1 MAAQGE
7 AVEEIICEFDD
18 DLVSELSTLL
28 RVDALSVLKRQ
39 QEEDHKTRMKM
50 KKGFNSQMRSE
61 AKRLKTFETY
71 DKFRSWTPQEMAAAG
86 FYHTGVKLG
95 VQCFCCSLILFS
107 TRLRKLP
114 IENHKKLR
122 PECEFLLGKDVGNI
136 GKYDIRV
143 KSPEKM
149 LRGDKARYHEEEARL
164 ESFEDWPFY
173 AHGTSPRVLS
183 AAGFVFTG
191 KRDTVQCFSCGGCLG
206 NWEEGDDPWKE
217 HAKWFPKCEFLQSKK
232 SPEEI
237 TQYVQSYEGFLH
249 VTGEHFVNSWVR
261 RELPMV
267 SAYCNDSVFANEEL
281 RMDTFKDW
289 PHESPGA
296 VEALVKAGLFYTGKR
311 DIVQCFSCGGC
322 MEKWAE
328 GDNPIED
335 HTKFFPNCVF
345 LQTLKSSAEVIPAL
359 QSHCALPEAM
369 ETTSES
375 NHGDAAA
382 VHSTVVDVSPS
393 EAQELEPASSF
404 VSVLCRD
411 QDHSEAQGRGCAS
424 SGTYLPSTDLGQSE
438 AQWLQEARSLSEQL
452 RDTYTKA
459 TFRHMNLPEVYSSLG
474 TDHLISCD
482 VSIISKHISQPVQGS
497 LTIPEVFSN
506 LNSVMCVEGEAG
518 SGKTTFLKRIAFLWA
533 SGCCP
538 LLYRF
543 QLVFYLSLSS
553 ITPGQE
559 LAKII
564 CAQLLGAGG
573 CISEVCLSSIIQ
585 QLQHQVLFLL
595 DDYSGLASLP
605 QALHTLITK
614 NYLSRTCLLIAVH
627 TNKVRGIRPY
637 LDTSL
642 EIKEFP
648 FYNTVSVLRKL
659 FSHDIMRVRKF
670 INYFGFH
677 EELQGIH
684 KTPLFVAAVCTD
696 WFKNPSDQPF
706 QDVALFKAYMQ
717 YLSLKHKG
725 AAKPLQA
732 TVSSCGQLALT
743 GLFSSCFEFNSDN
756 LAEAGVDEDE
766 ELTTCLMSKF
776 TAQRLRPVYR
786 FLGPLFQ
793 EFLAAVRLTE
803 LLSSDRQEDQ
813 DLGLY
818 YLRQINS
825 PLKAMSIYHTFLK
838 YVSSHPSSKAAPTV
852 VSHLLQLVDEN
863 ESLENMS
870 ENEDYMKLHPEAL
883 LWIECLRGLWQLS
896 PESFSLFISE
906 NLLRICLNFAHES
919 NTVAACSPVILQFL
933 RGRTLDLKVLSLQ
946 YFWDHPETLLLL
958 KSIKISLNGNNWV
971 QRIDF
976 SLIEKSF
983 EKVQPPTID
992 QDYAIAFQP
1001 INEVQKNLSEKK
1013 HIIKKY
1019 EDMKHQI
1026 PLNISTGYWKL
1037 SPKPYKIPKLE
1048 VQVTNT
1054 GPADQALLQVLME
1067 VFSASQSIEFRLFNS
1082 SGFLESICPA
1092 LELSKAS
1099 VTKCSMSRLEL
1110 SREDQE
1116 LLLTLPA
1123 LQSLEVSETNQLPE
1137 QLFHNL
1143 HKFLG
1148 LKELCVRLDGKPD
1161 VLSVL
1166 PREFPNLHHM
1176 EKLSIRTSTESDLS
1190 KLVKL
1195 IQNSP
1200 NLHVFHLKC
1209 NFLSNCEPLMTV
1221 LASCK
1226 KLREIE
1232 FSGRCFEAMTFVNIL
1247 PNFVFLKILNLRDQQ
1262 FPDKETSEK
1271 CGQAL
1276 GSLRN
1281 LEKLFV
1287 PTGDGIHQV
1296 AKLIVRQ
1303 CLQLPCLRVL
1313 VFAETLDDDSVLE
1326 IAKGATRGGF
1336 QKLENLDLT
1345 LNHKIT
1351 EEGYRNFFQV
1361 LDNLPNLKNLDIS
1374 RHIPECIQIQA
1385 ITVKALG
1392 QCVSRLPSLTRLGM
1406 LSWLLDEE
1414 DIKVIND
1421 VKERHPQSKRLTVH
1435 WRWVVPFSPVIQK

>member
-1 MAAQGE
+1 MAEHGE
-7 AVEEIICEFDD
+7 SSEDRISEIDYEF
-18 DLVSELSTLL
+18 LPELSALL
-28 RVDALSVLKRQ
+28 GVDAVQLAKS
-39 QEEDHKTRMKM
+39 QEEEEHKERMKM

-71 DKFRSWTPQEMAAAG
+71 DTFRSWTPQEMAAAG

-95 VQCFCCSLILFS
+95 VQCFCCSLILFGNS
-107 TRLRKLP
+107 LRKLP
-114 IENHKKLR
+114 IERHKKLR
-122 PECEFLLGKDVGNI
+122 PECEFLQGKDVGNI

-149 LRGDKARYHEEEARL
+149 LRGGKARYHEEEARL

-191 KRDTVQCFSCGGCLG
+191 KRDTVQCFSCGGSLG

-232 SPEEI
+232 SSEEI
-237 TQYVQSYEGFLH
+237 AQYIQGYEGFVH

-289 PHESPGA
+289 PHESPVA
-296 VEALVKAGLFYTGKR
+296 VDALVRAGLFYTGKKG
-311 DIVQCFSCGGC
+311 IVQCFSCGGC
-322 MEKWAE
+322 MEKCTE
-328 GDNPIED
+328 GDDPIQE
-335 HTKFFPNCVF
+335 HNKFFPNCIF
-345 LQTLKSSAEVIPAL
+345 LQTPKSSAEVIPAL
-359 QSHCALPEAM
+359 LSHCALPEAM

-375 NHGDAAA
+375 NHDDPAA
-382 VHSTVVDVSPS
+382 VHSTVVG
-393 EAQELEPASSF
+393 L
-404 VSVLCRD
+404 
-411 QDHSEAQGRGCAS
+411 GR
-424 SGTYLPSTDLGQSE
+424 SE
-438 AQWLQEARSLSEQL
+438 AQWFQEARSLSEQL
-452 RDTYTKA
+452 RDNYTKA
-459 TFRHMNLPEVYSSLG
+459 TFRHMNLPEVCSSLG
-474 TDHLISCD
+474 TDHLIGCD
-482 VSIISKHISQPVQGS
+482 VSIISKHISQPVQGA

-506 LNSVMCVEGEAG
+506 LSSVMCVEGETG

-553 ITPGQE
+553 ITPDQG
-559 LAKII
+559 LANII

-627 TNKVRGIRPY
+627 TNRVRGIRSY

-648 FYNTVSVLRKL
+648 LSNTVYILKKF
-659 FSHDIMRVRKF
+659 FSHNIKRLLEFMV
-670 INYFGFH
+670 YFGQN
-677 EELQGIH
+677 EDLQGIH

-696 WFKNPSDQPF
+696 WFENPSDQPF
-706 QDVALFKAYMQ
+706 QDMALFKSYMQ

-743 GLFSSCFEFNSDN
+743 GLFSSCFEFNSDD

-793 EFLAAVRLTE
+793 EFLAAMRLTE

-825 PLKAMSIYHTFLK
+825 PLKALTTYNNFLK
-838 YVSSHPSSKAAPTV
+838 YVFSHPSSKAGPTV
-852 VSHLLQLVDEN
+852 VSHLLHLVDET
-863 ESLENMS
+863 ELLENTYK
-870 ENEDYMKLHPEAL
+870 NEDYVNHPPGTSRIMKGLKE
-883 LWIECLRGLWQLS
+883 LWLLS
-896 PESFSLFISE
+896 PEYYSSFVSE
-906 NLLRICLNFAHES
+906 HLLRIALNFAYES
-919 NTVAACSPVILQFL
+919 NTVAECSPFILQFL
-933 RGRTLDLKVLSLQ
+933 RGRTLALKVLNLQ
-946 YFWDHPETLLLL
+946 YFRDHPESLLLV
-958 KSIKISLNGNNWV
+958 KSLEVSINGNKV
-971 QRIDF
+971 PKVVDY
-976 SLIEKSF
+976 SVMEKSF
-983 EKVQPPTID
+983 ETLQPPTID
-992 QDYAIAFQP
+992 QDYASAFEQMK
-1001 INEVQKNLSEKK
+1001 EHEKNLSENEET
-1013 HIIKKY
+1013 IKSIKN
-1019 EDMKHQI
+1019 I
-1026 PLNISTGYWKL
+1026 FPLQPPKISSGYWKL
-1037 SPKPYKIPKLE
+1037 SPKPCKIPRLE
-1048 VQVTNT
+1048 VGVTNM

-1067 VFSASQSIEFRLFNS
+1067 VFSASQSIEFRLSDS
-1082 SGFLESICPA
+1082 SGFLESIRPA

-1110 SREDQE
+1110 SRAEQE

-1148 LKELCVRLDGKPD
+1148 LKELCVRLDGKPN

-1166 PREFPNLHHM
+1166 PREFPNLLHM

-1209 NFLSNCEPLMTV
+1209 DFLSNCDSLMAV

-1232 FSGRCFEAMTFVNIL
+1232 FSGRCFEAMPFVNIL
-1247 PNFVFLKILNLRDQQ
+1247 PNFISLKILNLISQQ

-1271 CGQAL
+1271 FAQAL

-1281 LEKLFV
+1281 LEELLV

-1313 VFAETLDDDSVLE
+1313 VFHYILDNDSVIE
-1326 IAKGATRGGF
+1326 IARVATSGGF
-1336 QKLENLDLT
+1336 QKLEKLDLSM
-1345 LNHKIT
+1345 NHKIT
-1351 EEGYRNFFQV
+1351 EEGYRNFFQA
-1361 LDNLPNLKNLDIS
+1361 LDNLPNLQNLNIC
-1374 RHIPECIQIQA
+1374 RHIPECIQVQA
-1385 ITVKALG
+1385 TTVKALG
-1392 QCVSRLPSLTRLGM
+1392 QCVSRLPSLTRLHM

-1414 DIKVIND
+1414 DMKVIND
-1421 VKERHPQSKRLTVH
+1421 VKERHPQSKRLIIF
-1435 WRWVVPFSPVIQK
+1435 WKWIVPFSPVVLE

>member
-7 AVEEIICEFDD
+7 AFEERICEFDD
-18 DLVSELSTLL
+18 DLVSEFSATL
-28 RVDALSVLKRQ
+28 RVDALQVLKKQ

-50 KKGFNSQMRSE
+50 KKGFNSRMRSE
-61 AKRLKTFETY
+61 AKRLKTFVTY
-71 DKFRSWTPQEMAAAG
+71 DTFRSWTPQEMAAAG
-86 FYHTGVKLG
+86 FYYTGIKHG

-107 TRLRKLP
+107 TRLRKAP

-143 KSPEKM
+143 KSLEKM
-149 LRGDKARYHEEEARL
+149 LRGGKARYHKEEARL
-164 ESFEDWPFY
+164 ESFENWPFY
-173 AHGTSPRVLS
+173 AHGTSPCVLS
-183 AAGFVFTG
+183 KAGFVFTG

-237 TQYVQSYEGFLH
+237 AQYIQSYEGFLH

-281 RMDTFKDW
+281 RMYTFKDW
-289 PHESPGA
+289 PQESTVA
-296 VEALVKAGLFYTGKR
+296 VEALVKAGLFYTGKK
-311 DIVQCFSCGGC
+311 DTVQCFSCGRC
-322 MEKWAE
+322 IEKWAE
-328 GDNPIED
+328 GDDPIED

-345 LQTLKSSAEVIPAL
+345 LQTLKSSAEVSPAL

-375 NHGDAAA
+375 NHEDAVA
-382 VHSTVVDVSPS
+382 VHSTVVDLSPS
-393 EAQELEPASSF
+393 EAQWF
-404 VSVLCRD
+404 
-411 QDHSEAQGRGCAS
+411 
-424 SGTYLPSTDLGQSE
+424 
-438 AQWLQEARSLSEQL
+438 QEARSLSEKL

-459 TFRHMNLPEVYSSLG
+459 AFRHMNLTEVCSILS
-474 TDHLISCD
+474 TDHLLGCD
-482 VSIISKHISQPVQGS
+482 VSIISKHISRPVQEA
-497 LTIPEVFSN
+497 LTIPEVFTN
-506 LNSVMCVEGEAG
+506 LSSVMCVEGEAG

-538 LLYRF
+538 LLNRF

-553 ITPGQE
+553 IRPDQG
-559 LAKII
+559 LANII
-564 CAQLLGAGG
+564 CAQLLEAGG
-573 CISEVCLSSIIQ
+573 CISEVSLSSSIQ

-595 DDYSGLASLP
+595 DDFSGLASLP
-605 QALHTLITK
+605 QALDTLITK

-627 TNKVRGIRPY
+627 TNRVRDIRPY

-648 FYNTVSVLRKL
+648 FYNTVYILKKF
-659 FSHDIMRVRKF
+659 FSHNIMRVRRF

-677 EELQGIH
+677 EYLLGIH
-684 KTPLFVAAVCTD
+684 KTPLFVAAVCND
-696 WFKNPSDQPF
+696 WLQNPSDQPF
-706 QDVALFKAYMQ
+706 QDVTLFKSYMR
-717 YLSLKHKG
+717 YLSLKHK
-725 AAKPLQA
+725 ATAEPLRA

-743 GLFSSCFEFNSDN
+743 GLFSSCFEFNSDD

-766 ELTTCLMSKF
+766 VLTTCLMSKF
-776 TAQRLRPVYR
+776 TAQRLRPIYR
-786 FLGPLFQ
+786 VLSPLFQ
-793 EFLAAVRLTE
+793 EFLAAMRLTE
-803 LLSSDRQEDQ
+803 LLGSERQEDQ

-825 PLKAMSIYHTFLK
+825 PLKALTTYNNFLK
-838 YVSSHPSSKAAPTV
+838 YVSSHPLSKAGPPV
-852 VSHLLQLVDEN
+852 VSHLLQLVDEK

-870 ENEDYMKLHPEAL
+870 ENEDYMKLHPQAL
-883 LWIECLRGLWQLS
+883 LWIQSLRGLWQLS
-896 PESFSLFISE
+896 PESYLSFISE
-906 NLLRICLNFAHES
+906 KLLSTALNFAYES
-919 NTVAACSPVILQFL
+919 NTVATCSPIILQFL
-933 RGRTLDLKVLSLQ
+933 QGRTLALEVLNLQ

-958 KSIKISLNGNNWV
+958 KSINFSLNGNNKV

-976 SLIEKSF
+976 SLMEKSF
-983 EKVQPPTID
+983 EKVQPPSID
-992 QDYAIAFQP
+992 QDYVFAFQRM
-1001 INEVQKNLSEKK
+1001 NEFQKNLAEKED
-1013 HIIKKY
+1013 IIKNY

-1037 SPKPYKIPKLE
+1037 SPKPYKIPRLE
-1048 VQVTNT
+1048 VGIVNM

-1067 VFSASQSIEFRLFNS
+1067 VFSASESIEFCLFNS
-1082 SGFLESICPA
+1082 SGFLESIRPA
-1092 LELSKAS
+1092 LELNETS
-1099 VTKCSMSRLEL
+1099 VTKCSVSRMEL
-1110 SREDQE
+1110 SRAEQE
-1116 LLLTLPA
+1116 LLLTLPT
-1123 LQSLEVSETNQLPE
+1123 LQSLEVSGTNQLPD
-1137 QLFHNL
+1137 QLFPNL
-1143 HKFLG
+1143 DKFLG

-1166 PREFPNLHHM
+1166 PGEFPNLHHM
-1176 EKLSIRTSTESDLS
+1176 EKLSIQTSTESDLS

-1195 IQNSP
+1195 IQNSSS
-1200 NLHVFHLKC
+1200 LHVFHLKC
-1209 NFLSNCEPLMTV
+1209 DFISNCESLMAV

-1232 FSGRCFEAMTFVNIL
+1232 FSGRCFEAMPFVDIL
-1247 PNFVFLKILNLRDQQ
+1247 SNFVSLKILNLKHQQ

-1271 CGQAL
+1271 FAQAL
-1276 GSLRN
+1276 SSLRN
-1281 LEKLFV
+1281 LEELLL

-1296 AKLIVRQ
+1296 AKLIVQQ

-1313 VFAETLDDDSVLE
+1313 VFSETLDDDSVLE
-1326 IAKGATRGGF
+1326 IAKGATSGGF
-1336 QKLENLDLT
+1336 QKLEKLDLT

-1361 LDNLPNLKNLDIS
+1361 LDNLPNLQNLDIS
-1374 RHIPECIQIQA
+1374 RHIPECIQVQA
-1385 ITVKALG
+1385 STVKALG

-1414 DIKVIND
+1414 DMKVIND

>member
-7 AVEEIICEFDD
+7 AFEEKICEFDD
-18 DLVSELSTLL
+18 DLVSEFSALL
-28 RVDALSVLKRQ
+28 RVDALQILKRQ

-61 AKRLKTFETY
+61 AKRLKTFVTY
-71 DKFRSWTPQEMAAAG
+71 DTFRTWTPQEMAAAG
-86 FYHTGVKLG
+86 FYHTGVKHG

-114 IENHKKLR
+114 IESHRKLR

-217 HAKWFPKCEFLQSKK
+217 HAKWFPRCEFLKSKK

-237 TQYVQSYEGFLH
+237 AQYVKNYEGFLH

-267 SAYCNDSVFANEEL
+267 SAYGNDSVFANEEL

-289 PHESPGA
+289 PHNSPMA
-296 VEALVKAGLFYTGKR
+296 VEALVKAGLFYTGKK
-311 DIVQCFSCGGC
+311 DIVRCFSCGGC
-322 MEKWAE
+322 MENWAE
-328 GDNPIED
+328 GDDPMED

-345 LQTLKSSAEVIPAL
+345 LQTVKSSAKVIPAL
-359 QSHCALPEAM
+359 QSHYALPEVM
-369 ETTSES
+369 ETTSKS
-375 NHGDAAA
+375 NHKDPAA
-382 VHSTVVDVSPS
+382 VHPTVADVAPS

-404 VSVLCRD
+404 VSVRYRD
-411 QDHSEAQGRGCAS
+411 QDQKETQGWGCAS
-424 SGTYLPSTDLGQSE
+424 RGASLPSTDLAQSE
-438 AQWLQEARSLSEQL
+438 AQWFQEARSLSEQL

-459 TFRHMNLPEVYSSLG
+459 TFRHMNLPEVCSSLG
-474 TDHLISCD
+474 TDHLLGCD
-482 VSIISKHISQPVQGS
+482 VSIISKHISRPVQGA
-497 LTIPEVFSN
+497 LTIPEVFSH
-506 LNSVMCVEGEAG
+506 LSSVMCVEGETG

-538 LLYRF
+538 LLNRF

-553 ITPGQE
+553 ITPDQG
-559 LAKII
+559 LANLI
-564 CAQLLGAGG
+564 CAQLLEAGG
-573 CISEVCLSSIIQ
+573 CISEVCLSSSIR

-605 QALHTLITK
+605 QALNTLITR

-627 TNKVRGIRPY
+627 TNRVRDIRPY

-648 FYNTVSVLRKL
+648 FYNTVSVLRKF
-659 FSHDIMRVRKF
+659 FSNDLTRVRRF

-677 EELQGIH
+677 EYLQGIH

-696 WFKNPSDQPF
+696 WIQNPSDQPF
-706 QDVALFKAYMQ
+706 QDVTLFKSYMQ
-717 YLSLKHKG
+717 YLSLKHK
-725 AAKPLQA
+725 ATAEPLQA
-732 TVSSCGQLALT
+732 TMSSCGQLALT
-743 GLFSSCFEFNSDN
+743 GFFSTCFEFSSDD
-756 LAEAGVDEDE
+756 LAEAGVDEEE

-786 FLGPLFQ
+786 FLSPLFQ
-793 EFLAAVRLTE
+793 EFLAAMRLIE
-803 LLSSDRQEDQ
+803 LLGSDRQEDQ

-818 YLRQINS
+818 YLRQIKS
-825 PLKAMSIYHTFLK
+825 PLKAVTTYNNFFK
-838 YVSSHPSSKAAPTV
+838 YVCSHPSSKAGPAV
-852 VSHLLQLVDEN
+852 VSHLLHLVDEK

-870 ENEDYMKLHPEAL
+870 ENEDYMKLHPQAL
-883 LWIECLRGLWQLS
+883 LWIQCLGRLWQMS
-896 PESFSLFISE
+896 PESFSLLISE
-906 NLLRICLNFAHES
+906 NLLSIALNFAYGS

-933 RGRTLDLKVLSLQ
+933 QGRTLNLNVLNLQ
-946 YFWDHPETLLLL
+946 YFGDHPETLLLL
-958 KSIKISLNGNNWV
+958 KSIKVSLNGKNWV

-976 SLIEKSF
+976 SLMEKSF

-992 QDYAIAFQP
+992 QDYAFAFQP
-1001 INEVQKNLSEKK
+1001 LNELQKNLAENEG
-1013 HIIKKY
+1013 IIKNY
-1019 EDMKHQI
+1019 TDMKHQT

-1037 SPKPYKIPKLE
+1037 SPKAYKIPRLE
-1048 VQVTNT
+1048 VGVADL
-1054 GPADQALLQVLME
+1054 GPADQAQLQVLME
-1067 VFSASQSIEFRLFNS
+1067 VFSASQSIEFCLFNS
-1082 SGFLESICPA
+1082 SGFLESIRPA
-1092 LELSKAS
+1092 LELSKTS

-1110 SREDQE
+1110 STAEQE

-1123 LQSLEVSETNQLPE
+1123 LQTLEVSGTNQIPD
-1137 QLFHNL
+1137 QLFRNL
-1143 HKFLG
+1143 DKFLG
-1148 LKELCVRLDGKPD
+1148 LKELSVRLNGKSD

-1166 PREFPNLHHM
+1166 PGEFPNLHHM
-1176 EKLSIRTSTESDLS
+1176 EKLSIETSTESDLS

-1200 NLHVFHLKC
+1200 NLHVFNLKC
-1209 NFLSNCEPLMTV
+1209 DFLSNCESLMSV

-1232 FSGRCFEAMTFVNIL
+1232 FTGRCFEAMPFVNIL
-1247 PNFVFLKILNLRDQQ
+1247 PNFASLKILNLKGQQ

-1271 CGQAL
+1271 FAQAL

-1281 LEKLFV
+1281 LEELHL

-1296 AKLIVRQ
+1296 AQLLVRQ

-1313 VFAETLDDDSVLE
+1313 AFAETLDDASVLE
-1326 IAKGATRGGF
+1326 IAKGATSGSF
-1336 QKLENLDLT
+1336 QKLENLDLR

-1374 RHIPECIQIQA
+1374 RHIPECIQVQA
-1385 ITVKALG
+1385 TTVKALG
-1392 QCVSRLPSLTRLGM
+1392 QCMSRLPCLTRLGM

-1414 DIKVIND
+1414 DMKVIND
-1421 VKERHPQSKRLTVH
+1421 VKERHPQSKHLIVH
-1435 WRWVVPFSPVIQK
+1435 WRWVVPFSPVIQN

>member
-1 MAAQGE
+1 MAEHGE
-7 AVEEIICEFDD
+7 SSEDRISEIDYEF
-18 DLVSELSTLL
+18 LPELSALL
-28 RVDALSVLKRQ
+28 GVDAVQLAKS
-39 QEEDHKTRMKM
+39 QEEEEHKERMKM

-71 DKFRSWTPQEMAAAG
+71 DTFRSWTPQEMAAAG

-95 VQCFCCSLILFS
+95 VQCFCCSLILFGNS
-107 TRLRKLP
+107 LRKLP
-114 IENHKKLR
+114 IERHKKLR
-122 PECEFLLGKDVGNI
+122 PECEFLQGKDVGNI

-149 LRGDKARYHEEEARL
+149 LRGGKARYHEEEARL

-191 KRDTVQCFSCGGCLG
+191 KRDTVQCFSCGGSLG

-232 SPEEI
+232 SSEEI
-237 TQYVQSYEGFLH
+237 AQYIQGYEGFVH

-289 PHESPGA
+289 PHESPVA
-296 VEALVKAGLFYTGKR
+296 VDALVRAGLFYTGKKG
-311 DIVQCFSCGGC
+311 IVQCFSCGGC
-322 MEKWAE
+322 MEKCTE
-328 GDNPIED
+328 GDDPIQE
-335 HTKFFPNCVF
+335 HNKFFPNCIF
-345 LQTLKSSAEVIPAL
+345 LQTPKSSAEVIPAL
-359 QSHCALPEAM
+359 LSHCALPEAM

-375 NHGDAAA
+375 NHDDPAA
-382 VHSTVVDVSPS
+382 VHSTVVG
-393 EAQELEPASSF
+393 L
-404 VSVLCRD
+404 
-411 QDHSEAQGRGCAS
+411 GR
-424 SGTYLPSTDLGQSE
+424 SE
-438 AQWLQEARSLSEQL
+438 AQWFQEARSLSEQL
-452 RDTYTKA
+452 RDNYTKA
-459 TFRHMNLPEVYSSLG
+459 TFRHMNLPEVCSSLG
-474 TDHLISCD
+474 TDHLIGCD
-482 VSIISKHISQPVQGS
+482 VSIISKHISQPVQGA

-506 LNSVMCVEGEAG
+506 LSSVMCVEGETG

-553 ITPGQE
+553 ITPDQG
-559 LAKII
+559 LANII

-627 TNKVRGIRPY
+627 TNRVRGIRSY

-648 FYNTVSVLRKL
+648 LSNTVYILKKF
-659 FSHDIMRVRKF
+659 FSHNIKRLLEFMV
-670 INYFGFH
+670 YFGQN
-677 EELQGIH
+677 EDLQGIH

-696 WFKNPSDQPF
+696 WFENPSDQPF
-706 QDVALFKAYMQ
+706 QDMALFKSYMQ

-743 GLFSSCFEFNSDN
+743 GLFSSCFEFNSDD

-793 EFLAAVRLTE
+793 EFLAAMRLTE

-825 PLKAMSIYHTFLK
+825 PLKALTTYNNFLK
-838 YVSSHPSSKAAPTV
+838 YVFSHPSSKAGPTV
-852 VSHLLQLVDEN
+852 VSHLLHLVDET
-863 ESLENMS
+863 ELLENTYK
-870 ENEDYMKLHPEAL
+870 NEDYVNHPPGTSRIMKGLKE
-883 LWIECLRGLWQLS
+883 LWLLS
-896 PESFSLFISE
+896 PEYYSSFVSE
-906 NLLRICLNFAHES
+906 HLLRIALNFAYES
-919 NTVAACSPVILQFL
+919 NTVAECSPFILQFL
-933 RGRTLDLKVLSLQ
+933 RGRTLALKVLNLQ
-946 YFWDHPETLLLL
+946 YFRDHPESLLLV
-958 KSIKISLNGNNWV
+958 KSLEVSINGNKV
-971 QRIDF
+971 PKVVDY
-976 SLIEKSF
+976 SVMEKSF
-983 EKVQPPTID
+983 ETLQPPTID
-992 QDYAIAFQP
+992 QDYASAFEQMK
-1001 INEVQKNLSEKK
+1001 EHEKNLSENEET
-1013 HIIKKY
+1013 IKSIKN
-1019 EDMKHQI
+1019 I
-1026 PLNISTGYWKL
+1026 FPLQPPKISSGYWKL
-1037 SPKPYKIPKLE
+1037 SPKPCKIPRLE
-1048 VQVTNT
+1048 VGVTNM

-1067 VFSASQSIEFRLFNS
+1067 VFSASQSIEFRLSDS
-1082 SGFLESICPA
+1082 SGFLESIRPA

-1110 SREDQE
+1110 SRAEQE

-1123 LQSLEVSETNQLPE
+1123 LQSLEVSETNQLPD

-1166 PREFPNLHHM
+1166 PGEFPNLHHM

-1209 NFLSNCEPLMTV
+1209 DFLSNCDSLMAV

-1232 FSGRCFEAMTFVNIL
+1232 FSGRCFEAMPFVNIL
-1247 PNFVFLKILNLRDQQ
+1247 PNFISLKILNLISQQ

-1271 CGQAL
+1271 FAQAL

-1281 LEKLFV
+1281 LEELLV

-1313 VFAETLDDDSVLE
+1313 AFHYILDNDSVIE
-1326 IAKGATRGGF
+1326 IARVATSGGF
-1336 QKLENLDLT
+1336 QKLEKLDLSM
-1345 LNHKIT
+1345 NHKIT
-1351 EEGYRNFFQV
+1351 EEGYRNFFQA
-1361 LDNLPNLKNLDIS
+1361 LDNLPNLQNLNIC
-1374 RHIPECIQIQA
+1374 RHIPECIQVQA
-1385 ITVKALG
+1385 TTVKALG
-1392 QCVSRLPSLTRLGM
+1392 QCVSRLPSLTRLHM

-1414 DIKVIND
+1414 DMKVIND
-1421 VKERHPQSKRLTVH
+1421 VKERHPQSKRLIIF
-1435 WRWVVPFSPVIQK
+1435 WKWIVPFSPVVLE

>member
-1 MAAQGE
+1 
-7 AVEEIICEFDD
+7 
-18 DLVSELSTLL
+18 
-28 RVDALSVLKRQ
+28 
-39 QEEDHKTRMKM
+39 
-50 KKGFNSQMRSE
+50 
-61 AKRLKTFETY
+61 
-71 DKFRSWTPQEMAAAG
+71 MAAAG
-86 FYHTGVKLG
+86 FYYTGVKLG

-149 LRGDKARYHEEEARL
+149 LRGGKARYHEEEARL

-173 AHGTSPRVLS
+173 AHGTSSRVLS

-267 SAYCNDSVFANEEL
+267 SAYCNDSIFANEEL

-375 NHGDAAA
+375 NHDDAAA
-382 VHSTVVDVSPS
+382 VHSTVV
-393 EAQELEPASSF
+393 
-404 VSVLCRD
+404 
-411 QDHSEAQGRGCAS
+411 
-424 SGTYLPSTDLGQSE
+424 
-438 AQWLQEARSLSEQL
+438 
-452 RDTYTKA
+452 
-459 TFRHMNLPEVYSSLG
+459 
-474 TDHLISCD
+474 
-482 VSIISKHISQPVQGS
+482 
-497 LTIPEVFSN
+497 
-506 LNSVMCVEGEAG
+506 
-518 SGKTTFLKRIAFLWA
+518 
-533 SGCCP
+533 
-538 LLYRF
+538 
-543 QLVFYLSLSS
+543 
-553 ITPGQE
+553 
-559 LAKII
+559 
-564 CAQLLGAGG
+564 
-573 CISEVCLSSIIQ
+573 
-585 QLQHQVLFLL
+585 
-595 DDYSGLASLP
+595 
-605 QALHTLITK
+605 
-614 NYLSRTCLLIAVH
+614 
-627 TNKVRGIRPY
+627 
-637 LDTSL
+637 
-642 EIKEFP
+642 
-648 FYNTVSVLRKL
+648 
-659 FSHDIMRVRKF
+659 
-670 INYFGFH
+670 
-677 EELQGIH
+677 
-684 KTPLFVAAVCTD
+684 
-696 WFKNPSDQPF
+696 
-706 QDVALFKAYMQ
+706 
-717 YLSLKHKG
+717 
-725 AAKPLQA
+725 
-732 TVSSCGQLALT
+732 
-743 GLFSSCFEFNSDN
+743 
-756 LAEAGVDEDE
+756 
-766 ELTTCLMSKF
+766 
-776 TAQRLRPVYR
+776 
-786 FLGPLFQ
+786 
-793 EFLAAVRLTE
+793 
-803 LLSSDRQEDQ
+803 
-813 DLGLY
+813 
-818 YLRQINS
+818 
-825 PLKAMSIYHTFLK
+825 
-838 YVSSHPSSKAAPTV
+838 
-852 VSHLLQLVDEN
+852 
-863 ESLENMS
+863 
-870 ENEDYMKLHPEAL
+870 
-883 LWIECLRGLWQLS
+883 
-896 PESFSLFISE
+896 
-906 NLLRICLNFAHES
+906 
-919 NTVAACSPVILQFL
+919 
-933 RGRTLDLKVLSLQ
+933 
-946 YFWDHPETLLLL
+946 
-958 KSIKISLNGNNWV
+958 
-971 QRIDF
+971 
-976 SLIEKSF
+976 
-983 EKVQPPTID
+983 
-992 QDYAIAFQP
+992 
-1001 INEVQKNLSEKK
+1001 
-1013 HIIKKY
+1013 
-1019 EDMKHQI
+1019 
-1026 PLNISTGYWKL
+1026 
-1037 SPKPYKIPKLE
+1037 
-1048 VQVTNT
+1048 
-1054 GPADQALLQVLME
+1054 
-1067 VFSASQSIEFRLFNS
+1067 
-1082 SGFLESICPA
+1082 
-1092 LELSKAS
+1092 
-1099 VTKCSMSRLEL
+1099 
-1110 SREDQE
+1110 
-1116 LLLTLPA
+1116 
-1123 LQSLEVSETNQLPE
+1123 
-1137 QLFHNL
+1137 
-1143 HKFLG
+1143 
-1148 LKELCVRLDGKPD
+1148 
-1161 VLSVL
+1161 
-1166 PREFPNLHHM
+1166 
-1176 EKLSIRTSTESDLS
+1176 
-1190 KLVKL
+1190 VKL

-1209 NFLSNCEPLMTV
+1209 NFLSNCESLMTA

-1271 CGQAL
+1271 FAQAL

-1281 LEKLFV
+1281 LEELLV
-1287 PTGDGIHQV
+1287 PTGDGIYQV

-1374 RHIPECIQIQA
+1374 RHIPECVQIQA

>member
-1 MAAQGE
+1 M
-7 AVEEIICEFDD
+7 
-18 DLVSELSTLL
+18 
-28 RVDALSVLKRQ
+28 
-39 QEEDHKTRMKM
+39 
-50 KKGFNSQMRSE
+50 
-61 AKRLKTFETY
+61 
-71 DKFRSWTPQEMAAAG
+71 
-86 FYHTGVKLG
+86 
-95 VQCFCCSLILFS
+95 
-107 TRLRKLP
+107 
-114 IENHKKLR
+114 
-122 PECEFLLGKDVGNI
+122 
-136 GKYDIRV
+136 
-143 KSPEKM
+143 EKC
-149 LRGDKARYHEEEARL
+149 
-164 ESFEDWPFY
+164 
-173 AHGTSPRVLS
+173 T
-183 AAGFVFTG
+183 
-191 KRDTVQCFSCGGCLG
+191 
-206 NWEEGDDPWKE
+206 EGDDPIQE
-217 HAKWFPKCEFLQSKK
+217 H
-232 SPEEI
+232 
-237 TQYVQSYEGFLH
+237 
-249 VTGEHFVNSWVR
+249 N
-261 RELPMV
+261 
-267 SAYCNDSVFANEEL
+267 
-281 RMDTFKDW
+281 
-289 PHESPGA
+289 
-296 VEALVKAGLFYTGKR
+296 
-311 DIVQCFSCGGC
+311 
-322 MEKWAE
+322 
-328 GDNPIED
+328 
-335 HTKFFPNCVF
+335 KFFPNCVF
-345 LQTLKSSAEVIPAL
+345 LQTPKSSAEVIPAL

-375 NHGDAAA
+375 NHDDPAA
-382 VHSTVVDVSPS
+382 VHSTVVG
-393 EAQELEPASSF
+393 L
-404 VSVLCRD
+404 
-411 QDHSEAQGRGCAS
+411 GR
-424 SGTYLPSTDLGQSE
+424 SE
-438 AQWLQEARSLSEQL
+438 AQWFQEARSLSEQL
-452 RDTYTKA
+452 RDNYTKA
-459 TFRHMNLPEVYSSLG
+459 TFRHMNLPEVCSSLG
-474 TDHLISCD
+474 TDHLIGCD
-482 VSIISKHISQPVQGS
+482 VSIISKHISQPVQGA

-506 LNSVMCVEGEAG
+506 LSSVMCVEGETG

-553 ITPGQE
+553 ITPDQG
-559 LAKII
+559 LANII

-627 TNKVRGIRPY
+627 TNRVRGIRSY

-648 FYNTVSVLRKL
+648 LSNTVYILKKF
-659 FSHDIMRVRKF
+659 FSHNIKRLLEFMV
-670 INYFGFH
+670 YFGQN
-677 EELQGIH
+677 EDLQGIH

-696 WFKNPSDQPF
+696 WFENPSDQPF
-706 QDVALFKAYMQ
+706 QDMALFKSYMQ

-743 GLFSSCFEFNSDN
+743 GLFSSCFEFNSDD

-793 EFLAAVRLTE
+793 EFLAAMRLTE

-825 PLKAMSIYHTFLK
+825 PLKALTTYNNFLK
-838 YVSSHPSSKAAPTV
+838 YVFSHPSSKAGPTV
-852 VSHLLQLVDEN
+852 VSHLLHLVDET
-863 ESLENMS
+863 ELLENTYK
-870 ENEDYMKLHPEAL
+870 NEDYVNHPPGTSRIMKGLKE
-883 LWIECLRGLWQLS
+883 LWLLS
-896 PESFSLFISE
+896 PEYYSSFVSE
-906 NLLRICLNFAHES
+906 HLLRIALNFAYES
-919 NTVAACSPVILQFL
+919 NTVAECSPFILQFL
-933 RGRTLDLKVLSLQ
+933 RGRTLALKVLNLQ
-946 YFWDHPETLLLL
+946 YFRDHPESLLLV
-958 KSIKISLNGNNWV
+958 KSLEVSINGNKV
-971 QRIDF
+971 PKVVDY
-976 SLIEKSF
+976 SVMEKSF
-983 EKVQPPTID
+983 ETLQPPTID
-992 QDYAIAFQP
+992 QDYASAFEQMK
-1001 INEVQKNLSEKK
+1001 EHEKNLSENEET
-1013 HIIKKY
+1013 IKSIKN
-1019 EDMKHQI
+1019 I
-1026 PLNISTGYWKL
+1026 FPLQPPKISSGYWKL
-1037 SPKPYKIPKLE
+1037 SPKPCKIPRLE
-1048 VQVTNT
+1048 VGVTNM

-1067 VFSASQSIEFRLFNS
+1067 VFSASQSIEFRLSDS
-1082 SGFLESICPA
+1082 SGFLESIRPA

-1110 SREDQE
+1110 SRAEQE

-1123 LQSLEVSETNQLPE
+1123 LQSLEVSETNQLPD

-1166 PREFPNLHHM
+1166 PGEFPNLLHM
-1176 EKLSIRTSTESDLS
+1176 EKLSIRTSMESDLS

-1209 NFLSNCEPLMTV
+1209 DFLSNCDSLMAV

-1232 FSGRCFEAMTFVNIL
+1232 FSGRCFEAMPFVNIL
-1247 PNFVFLKILNLRDQQ
+1247 PNFISLKILNLISQQ

-1271 CGQAL
+1271 FAQAL

-1281 LEKLFV
+1281 LEELLV

-1313 VFAETLDDDSVLE
+1313 AFHYILDNDSVIE
-1326 IAKGATRGGF
+1326 IARVATSGGF
-1336 QKLENLDLT
+1336 QKLEKLDLSM
-1345 LNHKIT
+1345 NHKIT
-1351 EEGYRNFFQV
+1351 EEGYRNFFQA
-1361 LDNLPNLKNLDIS
+1361 LDNLPNLQNLNIC
-1374 RHIPECIQIQA
+1374 RHIPECIQVQA
-1385 ITVKALG
+1385 TTVKALG
-1392 QCVSRLPSLTRLGM
+1392 QCVSRLPSLTRLHM

-1414 DIKVIND
+1414 DMKVIND
-1421 VKERHPQSKRLTVH
+1421 VKERHPQSKRLIIF
-1435 WRWVVPFSPVIQK
+1435 WKWIVPFSPVVLE